1 MNMSKTLIDS
11 QIKNEHSDSLQ
22 LLNHRKLI
30 HDLRNGLSP
39 ILMQAQLLLIHTER
53 KDLESGA
60 IRESARAIERS
71 VHEIINLLD
80 NK

>member
-1 MNMSKTLIDS
+1 
-11 QIKNEHSDSLQ
+11 
-22 LLNHRKLI
+22 
-30 HDLRNGLSP
+30 
-39 ILMQAQLLLIHTER
+39 MQAQLLLIHTER